1 MRGYLLN
8 QMQQSQLMLLLSD
21 MRLTLNRKNEY
32 FVIVKDE
39 ISNATAAIRFYNID
53 DEDVKEEG
61 CFVSFNSWFG
71 FSFGKKNK
79 ELFFKIDKL
88 ICDLND
94 QIE

>member
-1 MRGYLLN
+1 
-8 QMQQSQLMLLLSD
+8 
-21 MRLTLNRKNEY
+21 MRLKFKRKNEY

-39 ISNATAAIRFYNID
+39 ISNAIVTIGFYKID
-53 DEDVKEEG
+53 DEDIKEEG

-71 FSFGKKNK
+71 FSLGKKNR

-88 ICDLND
+88 ICELQD